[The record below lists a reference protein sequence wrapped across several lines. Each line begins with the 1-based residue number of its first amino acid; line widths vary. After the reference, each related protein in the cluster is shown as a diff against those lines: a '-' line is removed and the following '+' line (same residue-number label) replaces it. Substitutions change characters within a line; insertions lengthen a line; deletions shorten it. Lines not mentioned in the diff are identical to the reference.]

1 MVEIR
6 EAPAFD
12 PARLDLERVVAWL
25 VVNAL
30 KSEQLQWSMLCAQN
44 LKNVYRKAAFKALLD
59 EETPAG
65 GALDV
70 FEEAID
76 VSLEASVP
84 DPAPFA
90 AKLKMLVD
98 RHAAFCAS
106 ESDRATAARVLAD
119 VAAHAV
125 ERKSRGGKRLDT
137 EQEREQEQEQEKE
150 IRAAR
155 DQRVE
160 VEKFVEREYSR
171 DAETASPWPLSA
183 LAAFEPAADD
193 DDAPFF
199 PLAELALRAAARAP
213 RPPPAAPAA
222 PPSAPAAPPAALRPP
237 PPPRPRTPRP
247 ARPAAS
253 AQRPAS
259 GSDPWC
265 ASTGPPRDQGRGG
278 PAPRATGRGGR

>member
-1 MVEIR
+1 MPEEQCGVPLERRFAFYDMVHTTGMDIR
-6 EAPAFD
+6 HVANATALVTLGKDMVWRDYAQGVYRMRGVGNGQRVRVVLIPEVRRLLRLELAGCEAAPETGS
-12 PARLDLERVVAWL
+12 DLERVVAWL

-44 LKNVYRKAAFKALLD
+44 LKNVYRKAAFRALLD
-59 EETPAG
+59 EGTPAD

-171 DAETASPWPLSA
+171 DAEAASPWPLAA
-183 LAAFEPAADD
+183 LA
-193 DDAPFF
+193 
-199 PLAELALRAAARAP
+199 
-213 RPPPAAPAA
+213 
-222 PPSAPAAPPAALRPP
+222 
-237 PPPRPRTPRP
+237 
-247 ARPAAS
+247 
-253 AQRPAS
+253 
-259 GSDPWC
+259 
-265 ASTGPPRDQGRGG
+265 
-278 PAPRATGRGGR
+278 